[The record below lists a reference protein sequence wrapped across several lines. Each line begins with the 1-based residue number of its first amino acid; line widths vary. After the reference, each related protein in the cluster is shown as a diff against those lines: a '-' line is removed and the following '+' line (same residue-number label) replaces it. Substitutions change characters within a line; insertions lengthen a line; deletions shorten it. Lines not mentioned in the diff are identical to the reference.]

1 MTAMGHKQISHRH
14 LGSVRFTPQSGH
26 RELASTRPFSAKSRL
41 THRSKQSLFDH
52 LVGAGENRRTGTV
65 AYRPLSGS
73 ASHLT

>member
-1 MTAMGHKQISHRH
+1 MGHKQISHRH

-52 LVGAGENRRTGTV
+52 RVGKGEQLPKRM
-65 AYRPLSGS
+65 LSEF
-73 ASHLT
+73 AVVP